1 MLGPAAPAPLLS
13 SGLQAAP
20 FALRRAAGLLALLP
34 LAAALSAGCNGDKA
48 EPKDDDAQGGDGAD
62 GAADGADGA
71 VITADLALVLATDR
85 AVAGEPVP
93 YTLVLSRSDGSAVD
107 FDDLPLSDAGEV
119 RPAPDGGLVVT
130 AAAAHTLTATVDY
143 EGETYTASA
152 ALFVEPGPVSSVDLA
167 LSDLAFPA
175 GGGVDWTLV
184 AADAYGNAIDTGAL
198 RPSADRAGLSVGDG
212 ALSGTS
218 PGAYTLTAELDGLVD
233 TEVVVI
239 LSGAP
244 AAVAL
249 SLSDEH
255 PELFETTTAAVA
267 VTDAF
272 GNPVP
277 APWTLS
283 LSGPTYAP
291 GDAALSYRNITFYEE
306 GAYTVRVD
314 VDGTGLSDELGPIYV
329 DSTGPDL
336 TITSPARGGWNNGL
350 SGTVR
355 GTVEDELS
363 GVGALTVNGAA
374 VSPAADGSF
383 SRAQTYVPGV
393 NIVETTATDGDGNVT
408 IDTRAVLAGTFVPWG
423 TGVSDGFLVRIHEG
437 VGGFDTLEDAGE
449 GLINA
454 TDITALI
461 PNPVLTRSST
471 SCTLGVCVTWYSVT
485 LRVRNPTIGAT
496 SLDLDPRT
504 GGVLR
509 GIMLVDDIAMEWTA
523 SGKLAGVNYSGSGD
537 ITADRLRVVVDML
550 PSVNSAHNIVAP
562 VSSVAATATNFD
574 FDMSGTLYDVL
585 NFFGLAST
593 ISSTIEGYVLSA
605 IEDAVAAQVPGL
617 VEDNLQDLAL
627 SIPLPVGGRTY
638 VVNAVPDSIVVD
650 STGLSLGLE
659 TTVVPDRWTKGS
671 GALGSLA
678 FGDAVSTWDRSRGTW
693 LGINLDFFNQA
704 LMAFWG
710 GGLLDMQLS
719 GAALGLDAAD
729 LSALLPGLTELNIG
743 LEALLPPVA
752 VPVGAGVEG
761 ELQLGDMRLTLYNGP
776 AVAGNEMIQVYFSA
790 FIDMDTVPNAD
801 ATALEIVL
809 GDMDLRFDV
818 VIPDSGTVGARD
830 TEALLE
836 LLVPLLLPTL
846 TDALSEIPIPDISG
860 YGLGSVTVDTLG
872 AQDAY
877 IGLGGNLVAR

>member
-1 MLGPAAPAPLLS
+1 M
-13 SGLQAAP
+13 SGLAPQVRSAAA
-20 FALRRAAGLLALLP
+20 ALLPPRPGLLALLS
-34 LAAALSAGCNGDKA
+34 LAAALSVACKGDKDEPA
-48 EPKDDDAQGGDGAD
+48 EGDAQGDGAAD

-71 VITADLALVLATDR
+71 AVTADLALVLAADR
-85 AVAGEPVP
+85 AVAGEPVA
-93 YTLVLSRSDGSAVD
+93 YTLVLNLSDGEQIAVEALPESA
-107 FDDLPLSDAGEV
+107 LGEV
-119 RPAPDGGLVVT
+119 RPGPEGALVLTV
-130 AAAAHTLTATVDY
+130 AAAHTLTATVEH

-152 ALFVEPGPVSSVDLA
+152 ALFVEPGPARSLDLA

-175 GGGVDWTLV
+175 GGGVDWTVV
-184 AADAYGNAIDTGAL
+184 AADAYGNAIDTAAL
-198 RPSADRAGLSVGDG
+198 RPTADRAGLSVGEG

-218 PGAYTLTAELDGLVD
+218 PGAYTLSAALEGLTD
-233 TEVVVI
+233 TEVVVV

-244 AAVAL
+244 AAVRL

-255 PELFETTTAAVA
+255 PELFETTSATVEI
-267 VTDAF
+267 TDAY
-272 GNPVP
+272 GNPAP
-277 APWTLS
+277 APWTMS

-314 VDGTGLSDELGPIYV
+314 VDGTALFDEVGPIFV
-329 DSTGPDL
+329 DSTGPELD
-336 TITSPARGGWNNGL
+336 ISSPDRGAWNNGL

-355 GTVEDELS
+355 GTVSDALS
-363 GVGALTVNGAA
+363 GLGAVTVNGTA

-383 SRAQTYVPGV
+383 SQAQTYTPGI
-393 NIVETTATDGDGNVT
+393 NIVETSATDGDGNVS
-408 IDTRAVLAGTFVPWG
+408 IDTRAVLAGSFVPWG
-423 TGVSDGFLVRIHEG
+423 SGVSDGFLVRIHEG
-437 VGGFDTLEDAGE
+437 AGGFDTLEAAGE
-449 GLINA
+449 GLIDA

-461 PNPVLTRSST
+461 PNPVLSRSST
-471 SCTLGVCVTWYSVT
+471 SCPLGVCVTWYSVT
-485 LRVRNPTIGAT
+485 LRIRNPTIGAT
-496 SLDLDPRT
+496 SLDLDPRS

-509 GIMLVDDIAMEWTA
+509 GIMTVDDIAMEWTA
-523 SGKLAGVNYSGSGD
+523 SGRVAGVAYSGTGD
-537 ITADRLRVVVDML
+537 ITADRLRVVMDML
-550 PSVNSAHNIVAP
+550 PSVTGAHAIVAP
-562 VSSVAATATNFD
+562 VSSVNATATNFD

-593 ISSTIEGYVLSA
+593 ISSTVEGYVLTA
-605 IEDAVAAQVPGL
+605 IEDAVADQVPGL
-617 VEDNLQDLAL
+617 VEDYLQDLEL
-627 SIPLPVGGRTY
+627 SIPLPVSGRTY
-638 VVNAVPDSIVVD
+638 TVNAVPDSILVD

-671 GALGSLA
+671 AAIGSLQ
-678 FGDAVSTWDRSRGTW
+678 FSDTVSTWDRSRGTW

-719 GAALGLDAAD
+719 GAALGLDVSD

-752 VPVGAGVEG
+752 VPVGGAIEA

-776 AVAGNEMIQVYFSA
+776 AVAGNELIQVYFSA
-790 FIDMDTVPNAD
+790 FIDMNTVPNAD
-801 ATALEIVL
+801 ATALEIEL
-809 GDMDLRFDV
+809 GAMDLRFDV
-818 VIPDSGTVGARD
+818 VIPDSGTTGARD

-860 YGLGSVTVDTLG
+860 YGLSSVTVDTLG
-872 AQDAY
+872 TQDAF
-877 IGLGGNLVAR
+877 IGLGGNLVER